1 MYVNKP
7 KSPPRTSAGTYNPT
21 IADSGRGGLGTEVG
35 VDEADNEGAVDVLA
49 IVEVAIYGKSW

>member
-7 KSPPRTSAGTYNPT
+7 KSPPRTTAGTYNPT

-35 VDEADNEGAVDVLA
+35 VDEADNEGGVDLLV
-49 IVEVAIYGKSW
+49 IVEVAYGES